1 MHQAREAIERMA
13 RESRVSSSPGAFVIG
28 ITGRV
33 GAGKSTLA
41 RSLSPCILATDDYLP
56 DYELIPEAERDDPR
70 HADFA
75 LLGDNLSVLR
85 KGGVARVPTWSFQ
98 SHSRVGHREIR
109 SHELIVVEGIHAFHE
124 HPRVSLDLA
133 VFVEAPPAIRWDR
146 WEYLEATG
154 QRGWGVEK
162 ARAFFHAVAEPTFA
176 RYEPIYRARAH
187 LIVVNDTGVP
197 S

>member
-1 MHQAREAIERMA
+1 MHEARDAIHAIVADWR
-13 RESRVSSSPGAFVIG
+13 RKNSQGQFVVG

-41 RSLSPCILATDDYLP
+41 RTLSPCILATDDYLP
-56 DYELIPEAERDDPR
+56 DYDRIPEPERDDPR

-75 LLGDNLSVLR
+75 LLGENLSTLR
-85 KGGVARVPTWSFQ
+85 DGRPARIPTWSFQ
-98 SHSRVGHREIR
+98 THSRIGHREQEP
-109 SHELIVVEGIHAFHE
+109 HELVVVEGIHALHE
-124 HPRVSLDLA
+124 HPRVKLDLA
-133 VFVEAPPAIRWDR
+133 VFVEAPQAIRWDR
-146 WEYLEATG
+146 WEHLEATG

-187 LIVVNDTGVP
+187 VIVVNDTGVP
-197 S
+197 K